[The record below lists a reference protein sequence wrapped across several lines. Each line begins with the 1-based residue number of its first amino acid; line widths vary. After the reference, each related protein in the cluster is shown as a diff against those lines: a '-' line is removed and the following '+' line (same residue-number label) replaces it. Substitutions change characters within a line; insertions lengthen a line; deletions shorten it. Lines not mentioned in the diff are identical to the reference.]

1 MTLAT
6 LTTTGRAAIARAIM
20 ARPLH
25 LAWGTGDEAWDA
37 DEAELPSL
45 VDATALRAEIGRRA
59 VTTSGFVSPDPQG
72 GIVIPVGQRPDG
84 SVEEARYAQ
93 VEGPTP
99 YIYLRVNYDFADAA
113 NAVIRELGLFM
124 DTETAP
130 DLPPG
135 QRYFHPGELASPGL
149 LLAAQILSPP
159 INRSPAVRQTIE
171 FVLPI

>member
-1 MTLAT
+1 MALAT
-6 LTTTGRAAIARAIM
+6 LTTTGRAAIALAIM

-37 DEAELPSL
+37 DDAELPSL

-59 VTTSGFVSPDPQG
+59 IATKGFVTPDPQG
-72 GIVIPVGQRPDG
+72 GIVIPTGQRPDG

-113 NAVIRELGLFM
+113 NAIIRELAVFM
-124 DTETAP
+124 DTEIAP

-135 QRYFHPGELASPGL
+135 QFYFTPQELASPGL
-149 LLAAQILSPP
+149 MLAAQILTPP